1 MKKKCKKKGISKKIF
16 KLVKNR
22 VLGKNVKSG
31 QIIPPPSL
39 VKKKTLNLGNQEEN
53 KN

>member
-1 MKKKCKKKGISKKIF
+1 MKKKCKKKGISKKTF

-31 QIIPPPSL
+31 QIIPPLPRE
-39 VKKKTLNLGNQEEN
+39 KKDFKFG
-53 KN
+53 